1 MPSNE
6 LRVTKNQS
14 YSSNGM
20 PSIAV
25 GSEGVGAPAV
35 SGNETQ
41 KVTRVQTISLPISSK
56 RLEIKGLVPGQII
69 EIRPNKENASTPP
82 WVPILS
88 STISVIVGGC
98 IAAAASWWSSRNQA
112 RIAVKTIA
120 AQNLREE
127 IKALQDGIVAVESLA
142 ISAQISAPGEYFSLF
157 LSKCK
162 AIRPISHLLD
172 SDLERELLQVEAEVN
187 LLIQDATNNSDS
199 VKTQKFFLGARNW
212 ESRIN
217 ERSRS
222 LSNKIAILY
231 PKIISSLTMRK
242 RQAYERLQDRS
253 YG

>member
-1 MPSNE
+1 MSSNE
-6 LRVTKNQS
+6 PRVPKNHS

-56 RLEIKGLVPGQII
+56 RLEITGLVPGQII

-82 WVPILS
+82 WVPDLS
-88 STISVIVGGC
+88 STISVSVGGC

-112 RIAVKTIA
+112 RIAVKTAVKTIA

-142 ISAQISAPGEYFSLF
+142 ISAQISAPGEYFYCF
-157 LSKCK
+157 YQRAK
-162 AIRPISHLLD
+162 RYV
-172 SDLERELLQVEAEVN
+172 Q
-187 LLIQDATNNSDS
+187 
-199 VKTQKFFLGARNW
+199 
-212 ESRIN
+212 SRICW
-217 ERSRS
+217 
-222 LSNKIAILY
+222 IAI
-231 PKIISSLTMRK
+231 
-242 RQAYERLQDRS
+242 
-253 YG
+253 